1 MKTGILY
8 TILFCVASA
17 GFVGWRV
24 HAVRPQDAPHF
35 ELVEDP
41 SISHLNGCESVL
53 GLAEQALLT
62 EGTSSGSSLTI
73 LEIGDET
80 TANEPWQLGRY
91 SIPKSRKV
99 IEGRTANARRQQDL
113 LRDIWNKC
121 QTVRRTTISPIFLG
135 VKQAIADLR
144 AQGCS
149 QTSHCQVF
157 VDSDLE
163 ENVEASIKKS
173 LNRTV
178 DEEFIL
184 PSPIENEGIKIAFC
198 GLAVTT
204 GRLVDSSSKG
214 LRRAPARTPA
224 REDRLREIWRSLFT
238 QQAAVKFEPY
248 CPKPSELGAYMTSRT
263 PTKEKSQP

>member
-8 TILFCVASA
+8 IILFCLAST

-24 HAVRPQDAPHF
+24 HTAKSQDAPQF

-41 SISHLNGCESVL
+41 SISHPNGCESVL
-53 GLAEQALLT
+53 GLAEQAFHT
-62 EGTSSGSSLTI
+62 EGASSRSTLTI
-73 LEIGDET
+73 LVIGDET

-163 ENVEASIKKS
+163 ENVETSIKKS
-173 LNRTV
+173 LNIVGGGTR
-178 DEEFIL
+178 IL
-184 PSPIENEGIKIAFC
+184 PLPIDNDGIDVAFC
-198 GLAVTT
+198 GLAVTAGRIVDPYRLATLAVRT
-204 GRLVDSSSKG
+204 GYG
-214 LRRAPARTPA
+214 
-224 REDRLREIWRSLFT
+224 RS
-238 QQAAVKFEPY
+238 
-248 CPKPSELGAYMTSRT
+248 G
-263 PTKEKSQP
+263 